1 MFAVRSEFA
10 FRASGGMLSGPVKV
24 INRILLTRLLK
35 AVDEKLTEQQ
45 AGFGKDRACTDQIA
59 ALRIIIKQSLE
70 STKLRNKEV
79 FHFVFPYVTVD
90 FVKFVCCL
98 GLLSEPLVE
107 YYLDLNLWLFSTS

>member
-1 MFAVRSEFA
+1 
-10 FRASGGMLSGPVKV
+10 
-24 INRILLTRLLK
+24 LK

-59 ALRIIIKQSLE
+59 ALRIIIKQSLG
-70 STKLRNKEV
+70 SNVPVLR
-79 FHFVFPYVTVD
+79 HYFVFPYVTVD

-107 YYLDLNLWLFSTS
+107 YYLDLNLWLFSTFRQSVRKDRRT